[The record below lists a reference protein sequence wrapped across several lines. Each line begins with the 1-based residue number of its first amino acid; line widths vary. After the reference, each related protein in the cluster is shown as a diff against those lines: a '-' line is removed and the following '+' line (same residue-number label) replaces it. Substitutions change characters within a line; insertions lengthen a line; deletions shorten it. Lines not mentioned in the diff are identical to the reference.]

1 MYFYKRDKYKQLRVF
16 KLKFD
21 CGEFDMVI
29 HDPEAAVCRL
39 FEIKHAIERD
49 VPLLRHL
56 LDPDKLACAECNIG
70 RILFRTVLSRGR
82 TISHTSGVKCGNLQP
97 FLRREN
103 TSLGMQK
110 MEI

>member
-1 MYFYKRDKYKQLRVF
+1 MYFYKRDKYKQPRVF
-16 KLKFD
+16 KLKVGR
-21 CGEFDMVI
+21 GEFDMVI
-29 HDPEAAVCRL
+29 HDPELETCRL
-39 FEIKHAIERD
+39 FEIKHTIERD
-49 VPLLRHL
+49 DPLLRHL

-70 RILFRTVLSRGR
+70 LILFRTVLSRGR

-97 FLRREN
+97 FLRQEN